1 MIFAII
7 FVVAFLFGFTCYAFT
22 RQWMI
27 AVSIPTALFVASTF
41 MGESA
46 AGAQMFTLTFGVPLV
61 FFAGLLGAYVFQIRN
76 QPPEE
81 LSDDA
86 DEPNSSLR

>member
-1 MIFAII
+1 MIFAIL
-7 FVVAFLFGFTCYAFT
+7 FVVAFLFGFASYAFT

-27 AVSIPTALFVASTF
+27 AVSIPTVLFVISTF
-41 MGESA
+41 YGDSVD
-46 AGAQMFTLTFGVPLV
+46 GAQAFTLTFGVPLV

-81 LSDDA
+81 FEESD
-86 DEPNSSLR
+86 SQ